1 MKQPAVGIV
10 STLVIAAIAL
20 SFISL
25 FSFATFT
32 GWVAYAIDCFIS
44 MQVVMGVFWAGK
56 YPEFAARRAQPVKG
70 FLLVGIALLTGLV
83 VGVVLFWTV
92 GGGVNPPAPMLMFYS
107 IAAVLTTF
115 WMTII
120 WGGWPF
126 TVLIKNQVAA
136 GLSLLAGC
144 YLVAYLIVRVFFSYA
159 FMQGAPVYVAGLDP
173 HGLFN
178 AWYALTFYVTAIA
191 AMFFMLSF
199 DLWPLTKFPS
209 IMKQPVLGIVWTG
222 CVLLIGGVAF
232 FIGVFLM
239 RMDIA
244 AFMVRVPIAFIFG
257 TIVVLNML
265 QGSLFTKMRQPLKGV
280 CNVIAVVAI
289 GAGLALAYGA
299 LVSVVTGRVAVGPPA
314 YEYEIWLASALLS
327 VTFPFL
333 VFYAVFFEL
342 WPLKK
347 PD

>member
-1 MKQPAVGIV
+1 
-10 STLVIAAIAL
+10 
-20 SFISL
+20 
-25 FSFATFT
+25 
-32 GWVAYAIDCFIS
+32 
-44 MQVVMGVFWAGK
+44 
-56 YPEFAARRAQPVKG
+56 
-70 FLLVGIALLTGLV
+70 
-83 VGVVLFWTV
+83 
-92 GGGVNPPAPMLMFYS
+92 
-107 IAAVLTTF
+107 VLTTF